1 MLDLK
6 QNGNNKVNQKGT
18 TMKVRSVTKNK
29 GNPIITL
36 SPADT
41 LDQAV
46 SLMMNHRIGS
56 ILIVDPD
63 KLVGILSERD
73 LLRVLHQGLDQS
85 LVDITVKAAMT
96 PNPITCDPDDSLE
109 DAMTLMVDNNIR
121 HLPVLY
127 NGKLEGML
135 SITDIVEKLLEKA
148 KFENKLLK
156 NYIQNWPEDETEEAR

>member
-1 MLDLK
+1 
-6 QNGNNKVNQKGT
+6 
-18 TMKVRSVTKNK
+18 MKVRSVTKNK
-29 GNPIITL
+29 GKPVITL
-36 SPADT
+36 SPTDT

-46 SLMMNHRIGS
+46 SLMMDHRIGS

-63 KLVGILSERD
+63 SLVGIISERD

-85 LVDITVKAAMT
+85 LADITVKAAMT
-96 PNPITCDPDDSLE
+96 PNPITCDPDNSLE
-109 DAMTLMVDNNIR
+109 EAMTMMVDNNIR
-121 HLPVLY
+121 HLPVVY

-156 NYIQNWPEDETEEAR
+156 NYIQNWPEDETE

>member
-1 MLDLK
+1 M
-6 QNGNNKVNQKGT
+6 
-18 TMKVRSVTKNK
+18 MKIRSVTKNK
-29 GNPIITL
+29 GKPVITL
-36 SPADT
+36 SPTDT

-46 SLMMNHRIGS
+46 SLMMDHRIGS

-63 KLVGILSERD
+63 SLVGILSERD

-85 LVDITVKAAMT
+85 LADITVKAAMT
-96 PNPITCDPDDSLE
+96 PNPITCGPDNSLE
-109 DAMTLMVDNNIR
+109 EAMTMMVDNNIR
-121 HLPVLY
+121 HLPVVY

-156 NYIQNWPEDETEEAR
+156 NYIQNWPEDETE

>member
-1 MLDLK
+1 
-6 QNGNNKVNQKGT
+6 
-18 TMKVRSVTKNK
+18 MKVRSVTKNK
-29 GNPIITL
+29 GKPVITL
-36 SPADT
+36 SPTDT

-46 SLMMNHRIGS
+46 SLMMDHRIGS

-63 KLVGILSERD
+63 SLVGILSERD

-85 LVDITVKAAMT
+85 LADITAKAAMT
-96 PNPITCDPDDSLE
+96 PNPITCDPDNSLE
-109 DAMTLMVDNNIR
+109 EAMTMMVDNNIR
-121 HLPVLY
+121 HLPVVY

-156 NYIQNWPEDETEEAR
+156 NYIQNWPEDETE